1 MLWTMVLILIGSWA
15 LCLAT
20 FQTLGGFIQV
30 ILFLALVTLAADMLR
45 ERGL

>member
-1 MLWTMVLILIGSWA
+1 MLCTSFLIFMCTWA
-15 LCLAT
+15 LGLAT

>member
-30 ILFLALVTLAADMLR
+30 VLFLALVTLAAGVFR
-45 ERGL
+45 ERGI